1 MGGETHEYEQSM
13 NHTSLLRG
21 YLGPPSHPLHTG
33 CAMLYIYVYTLSLLC
48 GRVYHSNTDHH
59 YMDEISN
66 MHTVVEQP
74 SSKQAQGM
82 IVVLM
87 MSQTSDQSCHL
98 HLLCHDITVTSW
110 NEVTCELFLQVAT
123 VATCTPLMY
132 THTHSVNVSLC
143 KQWFLLPHT
152 RV

>member
-1 MGGETHEYEQSM
+1 
-13 NHTSLLRG
+13 
-21 YLGPPSHPLHTG
+21 
-33 CAMLYIYVYTLSLLC
+33 MLYIYVYTFSLLC

-59 YMDEISN
+59 YMDEVSN

-110 NEVTCELFLQVAT
+110 NEVICELFLQV
-123 VATCTPLMY
+123 
-132 THTHSVNVSLC
+132 
-143 KQWFLLPHT
+143 LLQQHAHP
-152 RV
+152 